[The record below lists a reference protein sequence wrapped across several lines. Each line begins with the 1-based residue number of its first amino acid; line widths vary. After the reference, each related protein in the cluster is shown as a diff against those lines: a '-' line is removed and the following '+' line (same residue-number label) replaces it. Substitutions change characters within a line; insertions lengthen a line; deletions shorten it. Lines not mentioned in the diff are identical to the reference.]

1 MSNTERTGSPHKGH
15 PGVTLFAMCLSA
27 GMTFLEI
34 TASIGTL
41 TALDNVLMV
50 SPSALVWVVSAY
62 TLPVAALIL
71 TASTLGSLFGR
82 KRLLSLG
89 VVVLAAGSLVV
100 ATAPSIALVLTGQA
114 VAGVGAAM
122 VLPNSVALITVTFTE
137 PHQRTRAIGLWAA
150 SSGIGLATG
159 PVIAGVLLE
168 HYDWHAVFLTNVVLG
183 AVALAVTLPSVL
195 ESRQPGQRLDLGGL
209 LLGTLTV
216 SGVVYGAIEGGHRG
230 YGAPVVVAAFVV
242 AAVAAVLFVVVE
254 LRVTDPM
261 IHVRLFGSASFT
273 AVMVVAAVGLFGFTG
288 VTLLV
293 VLYFQRV
300 MGLSQLSTGV
310 RLLPEMVAFI
320 VTSAV
325 TATLVRRVGFT
336 TPLVAG
342 LMLSGA
348 ASLAMLTARPDSS
361 YVALG
366 AALAVFGAG
375 LGFVVA
381 GSTAAALTSVA
392 PTQAAMVSG
401 LVNTFRQVGA
411 VLGTSVLGTIL
422 TSGAASSRPH
432 TLSVRG
438 VTGEPA
444 RDVVHAFAQGT
455 LRLPSAPVPV
465 RAALRD
471 SLTTGVHTGLVVGA
485 GLFLAT
491 AVLAAVAV
499 RHPHSTHLPRHPAA
513 EPVPKADRPHHATTF
528 PFRST
533 NP

>member
-1 MSNTERTGSPHKGH
+1 MSNAERTRSLHKGH
-15 PGVTLFAMCLSA
+15 PGVTLFAMCLTA
-27 GMTFLEI
+27 GMTFLEV

-41 TALDNVLMV
+41 TALGNDLMV
-50 SPSALVWVVSAY
+50 PPSALVWVVSAY

-82 KRLLSLG
+82 KRMLAVG

-100 ATAPSIALVLTGQA
+100 ATAPTLAVVLAGQA
-114 VAGVGAAM
+114 VAGVGAAL

-137 PHQRTRAIGLWAA
+137 PHERTRAIGLWAA
-150 SSGIGLATG
+150 SSGVGLATG

-183 AVALAVTLPSVL
+183 AVALVVTLPCVV
-195 ESRQPGQRLDLGGL
+195 ESRQRGQRLDPAGL

-216 SGVVYGAIEGGHRG
+216 SGVVYGAIEGGRRG
-230 YGAPVVVAAFVV
+230 YSAPVVVAAFVV

-254 LRVTDPM
+254 LRVPDPM
-261 IHVRLFGSASFT
+261 IHVRLFGSASFS
-273 AVMVVAAVGLFGFTG
+273 AVMAVAAVGLFGFTG

-320 VTSAV
+320 AASTV

-336 TPLVAG
+336 TPLVVG
-342 LMLSGA
+342 LTFSAA
-348 ASLAMLTARPDSS
+348 ASLAMLTAGPDSG
-361 YVALG
+361 YAALG
-366 AALAVFGAG
+366 LPLAVFGAG
-375 LGFVVA
+375 VGFVVA
-381 GSTAAALTSVA
+381 ASTAAALTGVA
-392 PTQAAMVSG
+392 LAQAAMVSG

-411 VLGTSVLGTIL
+411 VLGTAVLGTIL
-422 TSGAASSRPH
+422 TSGAASSLPH
-432 TLSVRG
+432 ALSVRG
-438 VTGEPA
+438 VGGSPAGE
-444 RDVVHAFAQGT
+444 VVEAFRQGT
-455 LRLPSAPVPV
+455 LHLLSAPVPV
-465 RAALRD
+465 RDAVRD
-471 SLTTGVHTGLVVGA
+471 SLTSGVHTGLVVNA
-485 GLFLAT
+485 GLFFAA
-491 AVLAAVAV
+491 AVLAALAV
-499 RHPHSTHLPRHPAA
+499 RHPHTTNRAVTA
-513 EPVPKADRPHHATTF
+513 GGRTGAQGDRAYHQAMF

>member
-1 MSNTERTGSPHKGH
+1 MSNAERTGSLHKGH

-41 TALDNVLMV
+41 TALGNDLMV

-82 KRLLSLG
+82 KRLLAVG

-100 ATAPSIALVLTGQA
+100 ATAPSIAVVLAGQA
-114 VAGVGAAM
+114 VAGVGAAL
-122 VLPNSVALITVTFTE
+122 VLPNSVALISVTFTE

-168 HYDWHAVFLTNVVLG
+168 RYDWHAVFLTNVVLG
-183 AVALAVTLPSVL
+183 AVALAVTLPSVV
-195 ESRQPGQRLDLGGL
+195 ESRQPGQRLDPAGL

-230 YGAPVVVAAFVV
+230 YGAPVVVTAFVA
-242 AAVAAVLFVVVE
+242 AAVAVVLFVVVE
-254 LRVTDPM
+254 LRVPDPM

-300 MGLSQLSTGV
+300 QGLSQLSTGV

-336 TPLVAG
+336 GPLVVG
-342 LMLSGA
+342 LTLSGA
-348 ASLAMLTARPDSS
+348 ASLAMLTAGPSS
-361 YVALG
+361 GYAGLG
-366 AALAVFGAG
+366 VALAVFGAG

-392 PTQAAMVSG
+392 PAQAAMVSG

-422 TSGAASSRPH
+422 TSGNASSLPH
-432 TLSVRG
+432 ELSLHG
-438 VTGEPA
+438 VTGGPA
-444 RDVVHAFAQGT
+444 REVVQAFRAGT
-455 LRLPSAPVPV
+455 LRLPSAPAPV

-471 SLTTGVHTGLVVGA
+471 SLTSGVHTGLVVNA
-485 GLFLAT
+485 GLFFAA
-491 AVLAAVAV
+491 AVLAALAV
-499 RHPHSTHLPRHPAA
+499 RHPHTANPGVTPAA
-513 EPVPKADRPHHATTF
+513 KPASKSDRPHHATAF